1 MHPLHSKVALI
12 TGGSSG
18 IGRATALRLASFGA
32 RVAVA
37 ARTVAALEETVR
49 QAEALGVEALAVPTD
64 VTDIEQCRRAVETT
78 VAHFGRLDVLV
89 CSAGVSMR
97 GLFAEAEPTVLE
109 QVMRINFFGTLYPTY
124 FAIPHVKRS
133 RGSLVAISSL
143 TGKRGTPSY
152 AIYSASKFAVRGLY
166 ESLRLELARDGVHV
180 GVVSPGF
187 VATPLRQRVLDGRRR
202 PSLSGRS
209 RNASIAS
216 SVSSSSASRRRWW
229 LAPLSSLFSPWMKS
243 AADGSAT
250 GIWAVNS
257 CSPNVRVPIVNTK
270 RTAFSPVRREDAACS
285 RHCMHSLPLQ
295 GLFAPRPASRRFYL
309 PFRKVL
315 TATCGSIGPMGAAA
329 PSKKSAPMSRT
340 KPISSSSTT

>member
-109 QVMRINFFGTLYPTY
+109 QVMRVNFFGTLYPTY
-124 FAIPHVKRS
+124 FAIPHIKRS

-166 ESLRLELARDGVHV
+166 ESLRLELAREGVHV

-187 VATPLRQRVLDGRRR
+187 VATPLRQRVLDTSGRPWPTPPTPPFRIWPLEKCVDRIIRLIIKRQPQALVAR
-202 PSLSGRS
+202 PFVTPFLALDEITGGRLGDWYLSGKF
-209 RNASIAS
+209 
-216 SVSSSSASRRRWW
+216 
-229 LAPLSSLFSPWMKS
+229 L
-243 AADGSAT
+243 
-250 GIWAVNS
+250 
-257 CSPNVRVPIVNTK
+257 
-270 RTAFSPVRREDAACS
+270 
-285 RHCMHSLPLQ
+285 
-295 GLFAPRPASRRFYL
+295 
-309 PFRKVL
+309 
-315 TATCGSIGPMGAAA
+315 
-329 PSKKSAPMSRT
+329 
-340 KPISSSSTT
+340 